1 MIRRFMPLV
10 LCLVLGTCTLVAW
23 SQVRGGDA
31 ARVTSAPATMGI
43 RFTSVDIFVDPH
55 DQPLAAYQ
63 VALKV
68 TKGDAV
74 IVGIEGGEHAAF
86 KAAPFYDPAA
96 LQKQQIILAAFNTDE
111 AGKLPHTKTRVAR
124 LHLQVRG
131 AEVPEFNIKFETAA
145 DAGGKV
151 LDAGVT
157 VVQGASQ

>member
-1 MIRRFMPLV
+1 MIRRYLPWML
-10 LCLVLGTCTLVAW
+10 LLIIGTCTLMART
-23 SQVRGGDA
+23 QDQNGGGA
-31 ARVTSAPATMGI
+31 TFAPATQNI
-43 RFTSVDIFVDPH
+43 SFRSVDIFVDPH

-96 LQKQQIILAAFNTDE
+96 LQRQQIILAAFNTDE

-131 AEVPEFNIKFETAA
+131 SEVPEFEIKLETAA

-151 LDAGVT
+151 LNAGVS
-157 VVQGASQ
+157 VVQGANQ